1 MGCAELERVVRHG
14 PQAVQP
20 GALMHRHFHEEL
32 ETLKQTLLAMGDL
45 VEEQIR
51 RVMHALLQGDDTLA
65 QDVIERD
72 RQVNAYDVEVDE
84 TCVSL
89 LALHQPT
96 AGDLRFIT
104 TAMKIV
110 TDLERIGD
118 QAVNIAQRV
127 LELNREPQLKPYIDL
142 PRMAEKAQAMVK
154 ESLDAFVAR
163 DTTLARKV
171 CAEDA
176 DVDALK
182 EQLFRELLTFMMEDP
197 KTIPRAIRLI
207 LISRFM
213 ERVADHATNIA
224 EMVIYLVDAKM
235 VRHTLA

>member
-1 MGCAELERVVRHG
+1 M
-14 PQAVQP
+14 Q
-20 GALMHRHFHEEL
+20 RHFHEEL
-32 ETLKQTLLAMGDL
+32 ETLKQTLLAMGGL
-45 VEEQIR
+45 VEDQIR
-51 RVMHALLQGDDTLA
+51 RVVRALVERDSELA
-65 QDVIERD
+65 QEVIDRD
-72 RQVNAYDVEVDE
+72 REVNTYDVEVDE
-84 TCVSL
+84 KCVEL

-118 QAVNIAQRV
+118 QAVNIGQRV

-142 PRMAEKAQAMVK
+142 PRMAERAQRMVK

-163 DTTLARKV
+163 DTELARQV
-171 CAEDA
+171 CGADDA
-176 DVDALK
+176 VDALK
-182 EQLFRELLTFMMEDP
+182 EQVFRELLTFMMEDP

-207 LISRFM
+207 LISRFL

-224 EMVIYLVDAKM
+224 EMVIYMVESKM